1 MGKHYFKKCKTGERY
16 FFGYGKGH
24 DKGSITARL
33 SGCGKATLDFGNC
46 YEQIG
51 NTIDYN
57 VDVFL
62 NKEKID
68 AASGFDLSRKIT
80 FDFGDG
86 DKLKLEEDGAIILFN
101 SFIIRDCK
109 KCPSQYVPN

>member
-1 MGKHYFKKCKTGERY
+1 M
-16 FFGYGKGH
+16 
-24 DKGSITARL
+24 
-33 SGCGKATLDFGNC
+33 DFGNC